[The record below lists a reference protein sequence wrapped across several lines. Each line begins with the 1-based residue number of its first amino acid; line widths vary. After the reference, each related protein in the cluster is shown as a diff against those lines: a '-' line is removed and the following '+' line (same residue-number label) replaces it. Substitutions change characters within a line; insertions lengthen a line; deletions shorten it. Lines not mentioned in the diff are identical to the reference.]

1 MVIGSHNSWSYL
13 RPRRW
18 WMILISFAARCQR
31 VDIREQYLKY
41 GVRCFDL
48 RIRYDGICIISDV
61 KHINTRVSHGIIEYD
76 IDVKSLCNDLE
87 WLDKKSDCYVRVIH
101 EVRNKKQME
110 QSDLLTFQR
119 DCYYMQDKYPHIKF
133 WCGRNLYD
141 WKVDYQFEGEE
152 PTCEETYGSVVP
164 GKKWLYGWWPW
175 LYAVTHNKAIKAQGT
190 DKDILLI
197 DFVDLG

>member
-18 WMILISFAARCQR
+18 WMRLIAFAARCQR
-31 VDIREQYLKY
+31 VDIRTQYLKY

-48 RIRYDGICIISDV
+48 RIRFDENGVPILA
-61 KHINTRVSHGIIEYD
+61 HGIIEYLFSWD
-76 IDVKSLCNDLE
+76 DVKWIDE
-87 WLDKKSDCYVRVIH
+87 KGDCYVRMLH
-101 EVRNKKQME
+101 EVRTSE
-110 QSDLLTFQR
+110 QYTPAAVENF
-119 DCYYMQDKYPHIKF
+119 CYMCAAMVDSFSHIQF

-141 WKVDYQFEGEE
+141 WKVDYQFEGDE

-175 LYAVTHNKAIKAQGT
+175 LYARTHNKQVKSKGT

-197 DFVDLG
+197 DYVDI

>member
-13 RPRRW
+13 RPRKW
-18 WMILISFAARCQR
+18 WMRLIAFAARCQR

-48 RIRYDGICIISDV
+48 RVRYDGIRMV
-61 KHINTRVSHGIIEYD
+61 LGMKYVNTRVAHGIVEYD
-76 IDVKSLCNDLE
+76 IDVKSLCRDLE
-87 WLDKKSDCYVRVIH
+87 WLDKKGDCYVRVIH
-101 EVRNKKQME
+101 EARNEKQKE
-110 QSDLLTFQR
+110 QSDKGIFQT
-119 DCYYMQDKYPHIKF
+119 DCYHMFKKYPHTKF

-175 LYAVTHNKAIKAQGT
+175 LYAVTHNKQIKAKGT

-197 DFVDLG
+197 DYVDLG

>member
-13 RPRRW
+13 RPRKW
-18 WMILISFAARCQR
+18 WMRLIAFAARCQR
-31 VDIREQYLKY
+31 VDIRTQYLKY

-48 RIRYDGICIISDV
+48 RVRYDGIRMV
-61 KHINTRVSHGIIEYD
+61 LGMKYVNTRVAHGIVEYD
-76 IDVKSLCNDLE
+76 IDVKSLCRDLE
-87 WLDKKSDCYVRVIH
+87 WLDKKGDCYLRVIH
-101 EVRNKKQME
+101 EARNEKQKE
-110 QSDLLTFQR
+110 QSDKGIFQT
-119 DCYYMQDKYPHIKF
+119 DCYHMFKKYPHTKF

-164 GKKWLYGWWPW
+164 GKKWMYGWWPW
-175 LYAVTHNKAIKAQGT
+175 LYAVTHNKQVKAKGT

-197 DFVDLG
+197 DYVNLG